1 MAEIAFN
8 TTSAEVN
15 KPKRSYKSLF
25 ASGLKYLVILMLMVV
40 IISPFYISFLY
51 SIKEPTEITVNRLAW
66 PQNPTLNNF
75 VEVIRE
81 NEQFITGYKNT
92 IITTI
97 PTVIILL
104 ITTSMAAYVLARNNS
119 KFYKWMY
126 TIFLTGILIPFQC
139 LMLPLYLN
147 FYNMD
152 LTSNPIGF
160 IIARAGLQISISIL
174 VVTGFVKTVPKEL
187 EEAALIDG
195 CNQFQTFWK
204 IVFPLMKPVNS
215 TQLVLNS
222 LFIWNDYNVAI
233 VLLRSQESQTLP
245 LAQIIYFNENTA
257 YLNQAFAFFTMAMLP
272 ILILYLIMQK
282 HIVSGIMAG
291 AVKG

>member
-1 MAEIAFN
+1 MAENAIHHTPFRTSRRSFMIAI
-8 TTSAEVN
+8 
-15 KPKRSYKSLF
+15 K
-25 ASGLKYLVILMLMVV
+25 GILKYSIIIALMLL
-40 IISPFYISFLY
+40 IISPFYISLLY
-51 SIKEPTEITVNRLAW
+51 SIKEPSEITVNRLAW
-66 PQNPTLNNF
+66 PKNPTLNNF

-81 NEQFITGYKNT
+81 NEQFLIGYKNT
-92 IITTI
+92 ILTTI
-97 PTVIILL
+97 PTVIILM
-104 ITTSMAAYVLARNNS
+104 IVTSMASYVLARNDS
-119 KFYKWMY
+119 GFYKWVY
-126 TIFLTGILIPFQC
+126 TIFLVGILIPFQC

-147 FYNMD
+147 FSHLD

-160 IIARAGLQISISIL
+160 IIARAGVQISISIL
-174 VVTGFVKTVPKEL
+174 VVTGFVKTVPREL

-204 IVFPLMKPVNS
+204 VVFPLMKPVNS

-233 VLLRSQESQTLP
+233 VLLRTPESQTLP

-282 HIVSGIMAG
+282 YIVSGIMAG